1 MELATILN
9 LLILVVLLAA
19 TAFFVGAEF
28 AVVKIRISRIEQ
40 LIAEGNQKAINAK
53 KVASNLDYYL
63 SACQLGITVTALGL
77 GAIGKPA
84 VETLLEPAF
93 NYFNL
98 SASAASA
105 ASYAI
110 AFILVTFLHVVVGE
124 MAPKTLAIQFSEKM
138 TLLLA
143 SPLYWFGK
151 MMNPFI
157 WALNGAS
164 RLLLRA
170 IGVKPSPH
178 EQAYSEDE
186 LRIIMTQSFEGG
198 ELNQTKLDY
207 MENVFSFDERAA
219 KDIMVPRTAM
229 IALDIRM
236 SDAEIISILDEYNY
250 TRYPVIEDGN
260 KDRIIGVVNVKKL
273 LPHLVAGR
281 AHSLKDFVRTLPFV
295 LEVTPIQAAMMKM
308 QQERVFMALVI
319 DEYGG
324 TSGILT
330 MEDILEE
337 LVGEIRDEF
346 DEDEVAPIRKT
357 GEREYKINGLVLLD
371 ELEKEFGLSFENRE
385 EVDTI
390 GGWIQVQTGTT
401 VQPGDQIRMNEYIWT
416 VEEMDKFQIKQVKIN
431 YVDISNEEVNSPAR
445 GE

>member
-1 MELATILN
+1 MN
-9 LLILVVLLAA
+9 LLVLVVLLAA

-40 LIAEGNQKAINAK
+40 LISEGNQKAINAK

-105 ASYAI
+105 AAYAI

-151 MMNPFI
+151 LMSPFI

-170 IGVKPSPH
+170 IGVKPAPH

-229 IALDIRM
+229 VALDISM
-236 SDAEIISILDEYNY
+236 SDAEIIRILDEYNY

-295 LEVTPIQAAMMKM
+295 LEVTPIQGAMMKM

-371 ELEKEFGLSFENRE
+371 ELEKEFGLTFENRE

-390 GGWIQVQTGTT
+390 GGWIQFQTGTT

-416 VEEMDKFQIKQVKIN
+416 VDEMDKFQIKQVRIN
-431 YVDISNEEVNSPAR
+431 YVDVSNEEVNSPAR